1 MMSSE
6 ELFLQ
11 SIGITNLE
19 KYKDYKIIDVTLNER
34 KREFNVKMALP
45 EVVIQE
51 DIDGLWMAGRRGIN
65 GNIKVNLEL
74 FQEKRNPEEIIKI
87 FKYVLND
94 FTKMKPSLI
103 GVVDN
108 NVTLDDDILVLE
120 VNTKVEEKMILDS
133 VKVLVSK
140 LELYGIRD
148 VNITTVVS
156 ETKQEEI

>member
-1 MMSSE
+1 MSSE

-19 KYKDYKIIDVTLNER
+19 KYKDYKIMDVTLNER

-45 EVVIQE
+45 EVVIPE

-108 NVTLDDDILVLE
+108 NVTLALE
-120 VNTKVEEKMILDS
+120 DEAIPTHNLAFTGTNGMSAKFFYKGEEVMK
-133 VKVLVSK
+133 
-140 LELYGIRD
+140 GG
-148 VNITTVVS
+148 
-156 ETKQEEI
+156 